1 MDAVEKIA
9 RACLYEG
16 YLLWPYRRGALKNA
30 QRWTFGGVYP
40 QRCAG
45 AIGEPSRMRTEV
57 LLRAGPTAKLTV
69 HVRFLQVVDR
79 QVYRNDA
86 TGPVPVDELQVDGR
100 SHLTWQEATERR
112 WVCPPWSPRRGPR
125 TSTVDIA
132 AGSDREALRAETGGV
147 AGTLVRTW
155 QRLTGRVRLSA
166 VSVTDAVLRVT
177 VEIENTSP
185 CPRPA
190 AGARGTRDALAPY
203 AFVSTHTVL
212 HTDTG
217 DFVSLTDPPAELA
230 EEAAACGN
238 VGVWPV
244 LVSEDPQTAAR
255 TSPHYAPEVLSSPIT
270 LYDYPAVAPES
281 PGDLFDG
288 GEIDQLLILSVLS
301 LTPQEQQEA
310 RASDPRAR
318 EILDRC
324 ASLEPEDLAA
334 LHGTIR
340 AFRPVLEGR

>member
-30 QRWTFGGVYP
+30 RRWTFGGVYP
-40 QRCAG
+40 QRCG
-45 AIGEPSRMRTEV
+45 ELIGEPSRMRTEV
-57 LLRAGPTAKLTV
+57 LLRGSPTAKLTI
-69 HVRFLQVVDR
+69 HVRFLQVIDR
-79 QVYRNDA
+79 QVYRNGP
-86 TGPVPVDELQVDGR
+86 TGPVPVDELRVEGH

-132 AGSDREALRAETGGV
+132 AGSDREALRAESGSV
-147 AGTLVRTW
+147 AGTLVRSW
-155 QRLTGRVRLSA
+155 QRLTGKVRLSS
-166 VSVTDAVLRVT
+166 VPVTDTVMRVT
-177 VEIENTSP
+177 VEVENTSP
-185 CPRPA
+185 CPLPS
-190 AGARGTRDALAPY
+190 AGARGARDAMAPY
-203 AFVSTHTVL
+203 SFVSTHTVL
-212 HTDTG
+212 NTDNG
-217 DFVSLTDPPAELA
+217 EFVSLTDPPAELR
-230 EEAAACGN
+230 EAAADCEN

-244 LVSEDPQTAAR
+244 LVSEDPQAAQR
-255 TSPHYAPEVLSSPIT
+255 SPHYSSEVLSSPIT

-301 LTPQEQQEA
+301 LTPREQDEA

>member
-30 QRWTFGGVYP
+30 RRWTFGGVYP

-45 AIGEPSRMRTEV
+45 VIGEPSHMRTEV
-57 LLRAGPTAKLTV
+57 LLRAGPAAKLTV
-69 HVRFLQVVDR
+69 HVRFLQVIDR
-79 QVYRNDA
+79 QVYRNGP
-86 TGPVPVDELQVDGR
+86 TGPVPVDELRVEGN

-132 AGSDREALRAETGGV
+132 AGTDREALRAESGSV
-147 AGTLVRTW
+147 AGTLVRSW
-155 QRLTGRVRLSA
+155 QRLTGKVRLSS
-166 VSVTDAVLRVT
+166 VPVTDKVMRVT
-177 VEIENTSP
+177 VDMQNTSP
-185 CPRPA
+185 CPLPA
-190 AGARGTRDALAPY
+190 TGARGARDALAPY
-203 AFVSTHTVL
+203 AFASTHVVL
-212 HTDTG
+212 NSEAG
-217 DFVSLTDPPAELA
+217 DFASLTDPPEELR
-230 EEAAACGN
+230 EAAAACEN

-244 LVSEDPQTAAR
+244 LVSDDPQAAQR
-255 TSPHYAPEVLSSPIT
+255 SPHFSAGVLSSPIT

-301 LTPQEQQEA
+301 LTPQEQEEA
-310 RASDPRAR
+310 RATDPRAR

-340 AFRPVLEGR
+340 SFGPVLGGR